1 MENYKTIEGFAP
13 YSVSDHGRVKN
24 NKTGRILKYKHR
36 QGYTLADLSVC
47 GIVSTK
53 TIHQLVARAFIENP
67 EGKRCVDHIDNDR
80 SNNMVHN
87 LRWAT
92 YVENGRNRNLSSVNI
107 SGVKGV
113 SFQKASQKWQSQITI
128 HGIQIHLGTFTNI
141 EDAKQARITKAN
153 QVFGLFTHS
162 CEKII

>member
-1 MENYKTIEGFAP
+1 MESYKTIEGFET

-92 YVENGRNRNLSSVNI
+92 HVENSRNRNLSSVNI
-107 SGVKGV
+107 SGAKGV
-113 SFQKASQKWQSQITI
+113 SFQKASQKWESSITI
-128 HGIQIHLGTFTNI
+128 DGIKVFLGSFTNL
-141 EDAKQARITKAN
+141 EDAKQARMIRAN
-153 QVFGLFTHS
+153 QAFGIYTNA